1 MDQILFVFD
10 DLERTTC
17 NMKDLLGFFNNFVEE
32 YNAKVLIIGN
42 VEKIGVDREDQA
54 TETLNNKSYTLDEK
68 DKTNPKSDQ
77 LSLYKEKFIRYEI
90 NFTPK
95 FNEVVKALSD
105 SLEHSNHFNA
115 DICPIDDINNMII
128 NAFNK
133 AQNYNLRTLQT
144 IIFNIGCLLRVFS
157 DKRIENRKITLEDKK
172 SFFLNAV
179 HQSIYCKLKI
189 GWPLVGPSEHRKL
202 KLNYRLSF
210 IDVFVSSSLIPWK
223 ALLNDIE
230 YYVWNENWERKNQK
244 DPITILLKNYSSLE
258 NYEKLVDLF
267 NQARIKLAEF
277 KYPPQKWID
286 FLFLVF
292 LLEAEK
298 LISSEQKN
306 KIINLIRNKL
316 IPEWDW
322 HDPSLKK
329 FSFVDYHE
337 GSFLIQEGTFKKM
350 DIIRS
355 ELDAQR
361 LKIIDERT
369 IESLESSLANKEWE
383 ALKQTLNTHIKTIR
397 RQQSFLSFVN
407 EERLKEVLIGM
418 KPKDFVAF
426 GGIISLVYKSDFQIN
441 QTEKNYI
448 KQITLW
454 LEDLEQASDKLIQH
468 HRDSLLEYFKKLQNE
483 NT

>member
-1 MDQILFVFD
+1 
-10 DLERTTC
+10 
-17 NMKDLLGFFNNFVEE
+17 
-32 YNAKVLIIGN
+32 
-42 VEKIGVDREDQA
+42 
-54 TETLNNKSYTLDEK
+54 
-68 DKTNPKSDQ
+68 
-77 LSLYKEKFIRYEI
+77 
-90 NFTPK
+90 
-95 FNEVVKALSD
+95 
-105 SLEHSNHFNA
+105 
-115 DICPIDDINNMII
+115 
-128 NAFNK
+128 
-133 AQNYNLRTLQT
+133 
-144 IIFNIGCLLRVFS
+144 
-157 DKRIENRKITLEDKK
+157 
-172 SFFLNAV
+172 
-179 HQSIYCKLKI
+179 
-189 GWPLVGPSEHRKL
+189 L

-468 HRDSLLEYFKKLQNE
+468 HRDSLLI
-483 NT
+483 